1 MHHHCSRTVLKKRRK
16 LHIGIMK
23 LVRRA
28 MDKYKSKPICVYQNR
43 RYLTRKDFK
52 YLCFYGV
59 FEYEK
64 LPIGR
69 YYILLQHTEEAIK
82 DHVKNKVQKWFKS
95 IAKLHHSQLEKWYTA
110 VTRIRYFHMLRQFTQ
125 RIRQNAYCFNW
136 IRSLRRRVR
145 KDIDDNW
152 SYGDCGWR

>member
-69 YYILLQHTEEAIK
+69 YYILLEHTEEAIK
-82 DHVKNKVQKWFKS
+82 DHVKIKFKNGLS
-95 IAKLHHSQLEKWYTA
+95 LLQSYTTA
-110 VTRIRYFHMLRQFTQ
+110 NWKSGTRQ
-125 RIRQNAYCFNW
+125 
-136 IRSLRRRVR
+136 
-145 KDIDDNW
+145 
-152 SYGDCGWR
+152 